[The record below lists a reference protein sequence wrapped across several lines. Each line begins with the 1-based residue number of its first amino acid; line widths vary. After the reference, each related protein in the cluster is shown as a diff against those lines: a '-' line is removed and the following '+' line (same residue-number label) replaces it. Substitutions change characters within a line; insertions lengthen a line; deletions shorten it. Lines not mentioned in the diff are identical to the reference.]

1 MGRFILCIFGFMLLI
16 FFIYQIIYDLYIIGK
31 REKTWA
37 KEEIKNN
44 RSHIEDDLNKLFN
57 EV

>member
-1 MGRFILCIFGFMLLI
+1 MLLI
-16 FFIYQIIYDLYIIGK
+16 FLILYQIIYDLYIIGK

-44 RSHIEDDLNKLFN
+44 RSHIINDLNKLFN